1 MYIDKYT
8 INSYGNEYKGNK
20 TLKNQEL
27 LTTVKS
33 KDGNR
38 LKKRWISFL
47 EEYEELHHPYNSEIE
62 LIINIQKIRRL
73 IFINRCRGYILGT
86 YIN

>member
-20 TLKNQEL
+20 TLKNQL

-38 LKKRWISFL
+38 LKKMIPFL
-47 EEYEELHHPYNSEIE
+47 EEYEELNSPYNSEIE
-62 LIINIQKIRRL
+62 LIINIKRSED
-73 IFINRCRGYILGT
+73 
-86 YIN
+86 

>member
-20 TLKNQEL
+20 TLKNQL

-38 LKKRWISFL
+38 LKKMIPFL
-47 EEYEELHHPYNSEIE
+47 EEYEELNSPYNSEIE
-62 LIINIQKIRRL
+62 LNCVSLDAAPAPDPTAVYKPFSDAVL
-73 IFINRCRGYILGT
+73 
-86 YIN
+86 

>member
-8 INSYGNEYKGNK
+8 INSYGNEYKGSK
-20 TLKNQEL
+20 TLKNQL

-38 LKKRWISFL
+38 LKKMVSFL

-62 LIINIQKIRRL
+62 LIINIKKSED
-73 IFINRCRGYILGT
+73 
-86 YIN
+86 

>member
-20 TLKNQEL
+20 TLKNQL

-38 LKKRWISFL
+38 LKKMVSFL
-47 EEYEELHHPYNSEIE
+47 EEYEELHHPYSSEIE
-62 LIINIQKIRRL
+62 LIINIKKQED
-73 IFINRCRGYILGT
+73 
-86 YIN
+86 